1 MAALRVL
8 LADDHRLMLAAARR
22 VLERA
27 GDFEIVGEAMRG
39 SQVPPAVASLQPDVV
54 LLDVRMP
61 GLDGIECLKRIRSQG
76 HDVPV
81 VIVSSYVDDAHVQA
95 AKAAGA
101 TAYVGKTIDPAV
113 LPEIVRAAAAG
124 AEFSVARPAVATD
137 QETDLSERE
146 LVVLEALTRGLSNKK
161 IGEELWVSEQTVKF
175 HLRNIYRK
183 LEVTKRAEAVRWAYS
198 HGIGRSSMTSASR

>member
-1 MAALRVL
+1 MATLRVF

-39 SQVPPAVASLQPDVV
+39 TQVPPAVASLQPDVV
-54 LLDVRMP
+54 LLDVRLP
-61 GLDGIECLKRIRSQG
+61 GLDGIECLKRIRSLG

-81 VIVSSYVDDAHVQA
+81 VIVSSYVDDPHVEA

-101 TAYVGKTIDPAV
+101 SAYVGKTIDPAL
-113 LPEIVRAAAAG
+113 LPGIVRAAAAG
-124 AEFSVARPAVATD
+124 AEFTVARPEATAE
-137 QETDLSERE
+137 QETELSERE
-146 LVVLEALTRGLSNKK
+146 LVVLEALTRGLSNKR

-183 LEVTKRAEAVRWAYS
+183 LEVTKRAAAVRWAYS
-198 HGIGRSSMTSASR
+198 HGIGRSPMTPAAR

>member
-1 MAALRVL
+1 MAALRVF

-27 GDFEIVGEAMRG
+27 EGFEIVGEAMRG
-39 SQVPPAVASLQPDVV
+39 TQVPPAVASLQPDVV

-61 GLDGIECLKRIRSQG
+61 GLDGIECLKRIRALG
-76 HDVPV
+76 HSVPV
-81 VIVSSYVDDAHVQA
+81 VIVSSYVDDAHVEA

-101 TAYVGKTIDPAV
+101 SAYVGKTIDPAL

-124 AEFSVARPAVATD
+124 GEFTVARPVVSAE
-137 QETDLSERE
+137 QETELSERE
-146 LVVLEALTRGLSNKK
+146 LVVLAALTRGLSNKQ

-198 HGIGRSSMTSASR
+198 HGIGRSPMAPAGR

>member
-1 MAALRVL
+1 MKSLRVL

-27 GDFEIVGEAMRG
+27 GGFEIVGEAMRG
-39 SQVPPAVASLQPDVV
+39 TQVPPAVASLQPDVV
-54 LLDVRMP
+54 LLDVRLP
-61 GLDGIECLKRIRSQG
+61 GLDGIECLKRLRSLG
-76 HDVPV
+76 HEVPV

-95 AKAAGA
+95 ARAAGA
-101 TAYVGKTIDPAV
+101 AAYVGKTIDPAL

-124 AEFSVARPAVATD
+124 AEFTFAQPDTPAE
-137 QETDLSERE
+137 QETELSERE
-146 LVVLEALTRGLSNKK
+146 LVVLEALTRGLSNKR

-183 LEVTKRAEAVRWAYS
+183 LEVKKRAEAVRWAYS
-198 HGIGRSSMTSASR
+198 HGIGRSPMAPATR

>member
-1 MAALRVL
+1 MASLRVF

-27 GDFEIVGEAMRG
+27 GGFEIVGEAMRG
-39 SQVPPAVASLQPDVV
+39 TQVPPAVASLQPDVV

-61 GLDGIECLKRIRSQG
+61 GLDGIECLKRIRGLG

-81 VIVSSYVDDAHVQA
+81 VIVSSYVDDAHVEA

-101 TAYVGKTIDPAV
+101 SAYVGKTIDPAL

-124 AEFSVARPAVATD
+124 AEFTVARPTVTAE
-137 QETDLSERE
+137 QEAELSERE
-146 LVVLEALTRGLSNKK
+146 LVVLAALTRGLSNKQ

-183 LEVTKRAEAVRWAYS
+183 LDVSKRAEAVRWAYS
-198 HGIGRSSMTSASR
+198 HGIGRSPMAPAGR

>member
-1 MAALRVL
+1 MASIRVF

-39 SQVPPAVASLQPDVV
+39 TQVPPAVASLKPDVV

-61 GLDGIECLKRIRSQG
+61 GLDGIECLKRIRSLG

-81 VIVSSYVDDAHVQA
+81 VIVSSYVDDSHVEA
-95 AKAAGA
+95 ARVAGA
-101 TAYVGKTIDPAV
+101 AAYVGKTIDPSL

-124 AEFSVARPAVATD
+124 AEFAVALPAVTAD
-137 QETDLSERE
+137 QETELSERE
-146 LVVLEALTRGLSNKK
+146 LVVLEALTRGLSNKQ

-183 LEVTKRAEAVRWAYS
+183 LEVTKRAEAVRWAYR
-198 HGIGRSSMTSASR
+198 HGIGRSTMPSAAR